1 MSQLC
6 VLAESQQHP
15 ELHQKRGGH
24 QGKKGDCPP
33 LLCLCQVPSGVLHPG
48 LRPQHTDEEMLV
60 WVQRRVKKTIKGLK
74 HLSYGERELVLLSL
88 EKVPVKACCSL
99 PVLKGSL

>member
-1 MSQLC
+1 LQKANSILSCIRRGVATRARKVTVPLC
-6 VLAESQQHP
+6 SAFAKSHLEYYIQAC
-15 ELHQKRGGH
+15 G
-24 QGKKGDCPP
+24 
-33 LLCLCQVPSGVLHPG
+33 
-48 LRPQHTDEEMLV
+48 PQHTDEEMLV